1 MGSLSIQPPSGL
13 SRNLTEVFNFLRN
26 NAHHFSHLQVGFSRE
41 TNDDRVHLISLDEE
55 NGVVSATAS
64 SLSYTPPSW
73 VNVLDE
79 INYEFSRIKT
89 RQASLK
95 EIQQKHLGELTFNDE
110 CSSPE
115 QERIKELTDEL
126 TGMFTHTRRLIRFF
140 EEKESKEQLYR
151 SLIIV
156 RENVVISLSLTLNN
170 LLHTFRV
177 NQSLY
182 LKQLDSRT
190 QNIDAFVLASKNTN
204 SSILNW
210 SDTGASFN
218 ETLSFEN
225 LNLTKNKVLD
235 NELSITQIQQIM
247 QNEHMS
253 KEREKEVIKISQSIL
268 ELNILFKDV
277 ASLVLDQGT
286 ILDRIDYNVERSSF
300 RIKSALKD
308 VQKAQNY
315 QKGNKKMQIILV
327 LAGLALFL
335 MLIILLTKF

>member
-1 MGSLSIQPPSGL
+1 M
-13 SRNLTEVFNFLRN
+13 
-26 NAHHFSHLQVGFSRE
+26 
-41 TNDDRVHLISLDEE
+41 
-55 NGVVSATAS
+55 
-64 SLSYTPPSW
+64 
-73 VNVLDE
+73 
-79 INYEFSRIKT
+79 
-89 RQASLK
+89 
-95 EIQQKHLGELTFNDE
+95 
-110 CSSPE
+110 
-115 QERIKELTDEL
+115 
-126 TGMFTHTRRLIRFF
+126 
-140 EEKESKEQLYR
+140 
-151 SLIIV
+151 

-253 KEREKEVIKISQSIL
+253 KEREKEV
-268 ELNILFKDV
+268 F
-277 ASLVLDQGT
+277 
-286 ILDRIDYNVERSSF
+286 F
-300 RIKSALKD
+300 
-308 VQKAQNY
+308 
-315 QKGNKKMQIILV
+315 
-327 LAGLALFL
+327 
-335 MLIILLTKF
+335 